1 MARSAIIKDLANS
14 TVDTMTALKRAK
26 VLFAE
31 LGNDNLLEWVSYEI
45 AGYPADANLPDYRK
59 VRGRLVGS
67 YIKGSMASHMK
78 WTNVSLPLGTMPDN
92 IQEALLSVYFRE
104 GVGALRQLAESSKE
118 DGQLGKT
125 IAPDFFPV
133 IATYNNDPYMYI
145 TSANVLIGPQ
155 LIQDVFSTVESRL
168 LDALIVLEKEF
179 GNLDELDIDISAKTS
194 DFQPDDETGIP
205 EVYDNQKVIV
215 GGMIT
220 DKTIKYTKNNKVMAF
235 LTVEDLVGTVEVVV
249 FPRDYEKCQMFLNED
264 ARLFIQGRVS
274 AEDDK
279 ASKLI
284 LEKVRLF
291 DDMPR
296 ELWLQFES
304 REEYAKAET
313 GLVDD
318 LMESRGNSTVVIYLK
333 DVKAMKKLP
342 PAYQV
347 HIEDSWLE
355 RMCKK
360 YGSSN
365 VKIVERVLK
374 NL

>member
-31 LGNDNLLEWVSYEI
+31 LGNDDLLEWVSYEI

-78 WTNVSLPLGTMPDN
+78 WTNVSLPLGTMPDE

-125 IAPDFFPV
+125 IDADFFPA

-179 GNLDELDIDISAKTS
+179 GNLDELDIDISAKT
-194 DFQPDDETGIP
+194 FDELEAII
-205 EVYDNQKVIV
+205 NKLIVIV
-215 GGMIT
+215 YNDNSVSVGDGNRIKNSTIASSLKQSGG
-220 DKTIKYTKNNKVMAF
+220 Y
-235 LTVEDLVGTVEVVV
+235 
-249 FPRDYEKCQMFLNED
+249 
-264 ARLFIQGRVS
+264 
-274 AEDDK
+274 
-279 ASKLI
+279 
-284 LEKVRLF
+284 LEK
-291 DDMPR
+291 
-296 ELWLQFES
+296 W
-304 REEYAKAET
+304 EYSQSDEPKSCT
-313 GLVDD
+313 LVLCD
-318 LMESRGNSTVVIYLK
+318 RKCLK
-333 DVKAMKKLP
+333 SSFFLRV
-342 PAYQV
+342 PASIPS
-347 HIEDSWLE
+347 HEKS
-355 RMCKK
+355 
-360 YGSSN
+360 
-365 VKIVERVLK
+365 
-374 NL
+374 

>member
-1 MARSAIIKDLANS
+1 
-14 TVDTMTALKRAK
+14 
-26 VLFAE
+26 
-31 LGNDNLLEWVSYEI
+31 
-45 AGYPADANLPDYRK
+45 
-59 VRGRLVGS
+59 
-67 YIKGSMASHMK
+67 
-78 WTNVSLPLGTMPDN
+78 
-92 IQEALLSVYFRE
+92 
-104 GVGALRQLAESSKE
+104 
-118 DGQLGKT
+118 
-125 IAPDFFPV
+125 
-133 IATYNNDPYMYI
+133 
-145 TSANVLIGPQ
+145 
-155 LIQDVFSTVESRL
+155 
-168 LDALIVLEKEF
+168 
-179 GNLDELDIDISAKTS
+179 
-194 DFQPDDETGIP
+194 
-205 EVYDNQKVIV
+205 
-215 GGMIT
+215 
-220 DKTIKYTKNNKVMAF
+220 MAF

-318 LMESRGNSTVVIYLK
+318 LM
-333 DVKAMKKLP
+333 KKLP

>member
-1 MARSAIIKDLANS
+1 MK
-14 TVDTMTALKRAK
+14 KQ
-26 VLFAE
+26 
-31 LGNDNLLEWVSYEI
+31 
-45 AGYPADANLPDYRK
+45 GYR
-59 VRGRLVGS
+59 RF
-67 YIKGSMASHMK
+67 M
-78 WTNVSLPLGTMPDN
+78 
-92 IQEALLSVYFRE
+92 
-104 GVGALRQLAESSKE
+104 
-118 DGQLGKT
+118 
-125 IAPDFFPV
+125 
-133 IATYNNDPYMYI
+133 
-145 TSANVLIGPQ
+145 
-155 LIQDVFSTVESRL
+155 
-168 LDALIVLEKEF
+168 
-179 GNLDELDIDISAKTS
+179 
-194 DFQPDDETGIP
+194 
-205 EVYDNQKVIV
+205 DNQKVIV

-304 REEYAKAET
+304 QEEYAKAET

-342 PAYQV
+342 LLIRSISRIPGWSACV
-347 HIEDSWLE
+347 
-355 RMCKK
+355 KK